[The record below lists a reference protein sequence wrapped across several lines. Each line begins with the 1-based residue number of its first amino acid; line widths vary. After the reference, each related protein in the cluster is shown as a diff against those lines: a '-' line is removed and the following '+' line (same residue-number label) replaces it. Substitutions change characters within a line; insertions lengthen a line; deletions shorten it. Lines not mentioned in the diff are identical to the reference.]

1 MASMPLRS
9 GARVTRV
16 RPSFREV
23 MMAMSSSSIGRMK
36 AGLCTPLRSGLM
48 KGPSRWMPRTP
59 GMPASSAA
67 RMAST
72 ASAMRLA
79 GIGDEGRQEPGGAIG
94 AVGLRDG
101 PDALDGAHVVVE
113 NAAAAIDLHVDEAGS
128 EQALD
133 RAAFDTRAEILLL
146 RARPRMRPFSM
157 TTARPSSMCDPSKIR
172 APVRAM
178 VIRGS
183 PSPCAGAEDCPDCV
197 RAPRAMAFTRG

>member
-9 GARVTRV
+9 GASVTRV

-59 GMPASSAA
+59 GMPAVERRAHGFD
-67 RMAST
+67 RF
-72 ASAMRLA
+72 RHGLA
-79 GIGDEGRQEPGGAIG
+79 GIGDEGRQQPGGAIG

-101 PDALDGAHVVVE
+101 PDALDAAHVVVE

-128 EQALD
+128 QQALD
-133 RAAFDTRAEILLL
+133 GPPFDARAEILLL
-146 RARPRMRPFSM
+146 GQGRECGRSR
-157 TTARPSSMCDPSKIR
+157 
-172 APVRAM
+172 
-178 VIRGS
+178 
-183 PSPCAGAEDCPDCV
+183 
-197 RAPRAMAFTRG
+197 